1 MPAELTVLALSG
13 VLLLVHIFAAIH
25 VKTKQYG
32 VDWNM
37 GARDEDTRGDLPP
50 LNPLAGRLERARD
63 NYLETLPLAIIALGG
78 VVLAG
83 KASELTAIAAW
94 VWLGA
99 RVVYLPLYGAGVP
112 KVRTYVWGVALL
124 ALLYVLG
131 VLLLG

>member
-13 VLLLVHIFAAIH
+13 LLLLAHIFAAIH

-37 GARDEDTRGDLPP
+37 GARDEDLPP
-50 LNPLAGRLERARD
+50 LNPLAARLERARD

-112 KVRTYVWGVALL
+112 KVRTYVWGAALL
-124 ALLYVLG
+124 ALITVLG

>member
-13 VLLLVHIFAAIH
+13 VLLIVHIFVAIH
-25 VKTKQYG
+25 YKTKQYG

-37 GARDEDTRGDLPP
+37 GARDEDTEP
-50 LNPLAGRLERARD
+50 LNDIAGRLQRASD
-63 NYLETLPLAIIALGG
+63 NFRETLPLAIIALLG
-78 VVLAG
+78 VVLAD
-83 KASELTAIAAW
+83 KANEWTAIAAW

-99 RVVYLPLYGAGVP
+99 RLVYLPLYWAGIP
-112 KVRTYVWGVALL
+112 KVRTYVWAVSLL